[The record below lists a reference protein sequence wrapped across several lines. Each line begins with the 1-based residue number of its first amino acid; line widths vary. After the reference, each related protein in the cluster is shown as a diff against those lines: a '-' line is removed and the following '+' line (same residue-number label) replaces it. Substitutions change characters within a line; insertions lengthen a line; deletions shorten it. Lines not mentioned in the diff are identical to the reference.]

1 MDIRQ
6 LKYFITI
13 IDEGSISGAARVL
26 HMSQPPLSMQIQQLE
41 EELGCKLLERNT
53 RHIYPTEAGLLLYK
67 RANAILDLCASTRTE
82 LLDITEGVSGNLRIG
97 AISSVCS
104 TTLVQWISQFHQKYE
119 HITFDIKEANTYELI
134 DMVRSGS
141 IDLALVRTPF
151 NAPDLKSLPLN
162 QEALCVIGK
171 DMYLKKYVDTKQ
183 PMALNDL
190 ADLPLII
197 YRRWE
202 NILRNAFVKAG
213 LQPKIICINDDAR
226 TTADFAAAGLGVGIV
241 PTSMNHFLEHS
252 GILLHPLDI
261 PDILTCTTLICRQN
275 VYLPAT
281 ARLFIEEMKK
291 NFSENQIFH
300 I

>member
-6 LKYFITI
+6 LKYFVTI
-13 IDEGSISGAARVL
+13 INEGSISAAAKAL

-41 EELGCKLLERNT
+41 DELGCKLLERNT
-53 RHIYPTEAGLLLYK
+53 RHIYPTEAGQLLYK

-82 LLDITEGVSGNLRIG
+82 LLDITEGISGNLCIG

-104 TTLVQWISQFHQKYE
+104 TTLVQWINHFHQKYE

-151 NAPDLKSLPLN
+151 NAPDLKCISLH
-162 QEALCVIGK
+162 QEALCAIGTNT
-171 DMYLKKYVDTKQ
+171 YLGKYSDANVPLT
-183 PMALNDL
+183 LNDL
-190 ADLPLII
+190 ANLPLII

-202 NILRNAFVKAG
+202 SILRNAFAKAS

-241 PTSMNHFLEHS
+241 PTSMNRFLEHS
-252 GILLHPLDI
+252 DIIIHPLDI
-261 PDILTCTTLICRQN
+261 ADIITCTTLICRQN
-275 VYLPAT
+275 VYLPAS
-281 ARLFIEEMKK
+281 ARLFIEELKDM
-291 NFSENQIFH
+291 FSDL
-300 I
+300 

>member
-41 EELGCKLLERNT
+41 DELGCKLLERNT

-67 RANAILDLCASTRTE
+67 RANAILDMCASTRTE

-151 NAPDLKSLPLN
+151 NAPDLKSISLN

-171 DMYLKKYVDTKQ
+171 DVYLKHFTDNSQ
-183 PMALNDL
+183 PLTLNVL

-202 NILRNAFVKAG
+202 NILRNVFVKAG

-241 PTSMNHFLEHS
+241 PTSMNRFLEHS
-252 GILLHPLDI
+252 DILLHPLDI

-281 ARLFIEEMKK
+281 ARLFIEEIHK
-291 NFSENQIFH
+291 NLSYTK
-300 I
+300 